1 MNIEIDTNISKEHK
15 GIKVSITAPE
25 FNDDV
30 QNILNSLS
38 AVSENRNIIVATK
51 NNELF
56 LLKSSDILY
65 FYSDEKYIYAK
76 TKDEGY
82 KVKQKMYE
90 LEECLPTN
98 KYIRISSAYI
108 INIDK
113 MVSFDMG
120 QIGSLYAKME
130 DGKKLEVSKRRIK
143 EVKKFLT
150 ERK

>member
-1 MNIEIDTNISKEHK
+1 MDFEVDTNISKEYK
-15 GIKVSITAPE
+15 SIKVLITAPE
-25 FNDDV
+25 LNEQV
-30 QNILNSLS
+30 QSILNNLS
-38 AVSENRNIIVATK
+38 TVCENRNNIVATK

-56 LLKSSDILY
+56 LLKTNDILY

-76 TKDEGY
+76 TRDESY
-82 KVKQKMYE
+82 RVKQKMYE
-90 LEECLPTN
+90 LEEILPNN
-98 KYIRISSAYI
+98 KYVRISSAYI

-113 MVSFDMG
+113 TISFDIG

-143 EVKKFLT
+143 EVKNFLN

>member
-1 MNIEIDTNISKEHK
+1 MDFEVDTNISKENK
-15 GIKVSITAPE
+15 SIKVLITAPE
-25 FNDDV
+25 LNEQV
-30 QNILNSLS
+30 QSILNNLS
-38 AVSENRNIIVATK
+38 TVCENRNNIVATK

-56 LLKSSDILY
+56 LLKTNDILY

-76 TKDEGY
+76 TRDESY
-82 KVKQKMYE
+82 RVKQKMYE
-90 LEECLPTN
+90 LEEILPNN
-98 KYIRISSAYI
+98 KYVRISSAYI

-113 MVSFDMG
+113 TISFDMG

-143 EVKKFLT
+143 EVKKFLN

>member
-1 MNIEIDTNISKEHK
+1 MNIEVATNISKEHK

-56 LLKSSDILY
+56 LLKASDILY

-76 TKDEGY
+76 TKEEGY

-113 MVSFDMG
+113 TISFDMG

-143 EVKKFLT
+143 EVKKFLN

>member
-1 MNIEIDTNISKEHK
+1 MNIEVDTNISKEHK

-56 LLKSSDILY
+56 LLKASDILY

-76 TKDEGY
+76 TKEEGY

-113 MVSFDMG
+113 TVSFDIG

-143 EVKKFLT
+143 EVKKFLN

>member
-1 MNIEIDTNISKEHK
+1 MDFKVDTNISKEYK
-15 GIKVSITAPE
+15 SIKVLITAPE
-25 FNDDV
+25 LNEQV
-30 QNILNSLS
+30 QSILNNLS
-38 AVSENRNIIVATK
+38 TVCENRNNIVATK

-56 LLKSSDILY
+56 LLKTNDILY

-76 TKDEGY
+76 TRDEGY
-82 KVKQKMYE
+82 RVKQKMYE
-90 LEECLPTN
+90 LEEILPNN

-113 MVSFDMG
+113 TISFDMG

-130 DGKKLEVSKRRIK
+130 DGKKLEVSKRKIK
-143 EVKKFLT
+143 EVKNFLN

>member
-1 MNIEIDTNISKEHK
+1 MNIEVDTNISKEHK

-38 AVSENRNIIVATK
+38 TVSENRNIIVATK

-56 LLKSSDILY
+56 LLKASDILY

-76 TKDEGY
+76 TKEVGY

-113 MVSFDMG
+113 TVSFDMG

>member
-1 MNIEIDTNISKEHK
+1 MDFEVDTNISKENK
-15 GIKVSITAPE
+15 SIKVLITAPE
-25 FNDDV
+25 LNEQV
-30 QNILNSLS
+30 QSILNNLS
-38 AVSENRNIIVATK
+38 TVCENRNNIVATK

-56 LLKSSDILY
+56 LLKTNDILY

-76 TKDEGY
+76 TRDESY
-82 KVKQKMYE
+82 RVKQKMYE
-90 LEECLPTN
+90 LEEILPNN
-98 KYIRISSAYI
+98 KYVRISSAYI

-113 MVSFDMG
+113 TISFDIG

-143 EVKKFLT
+143 EVKNFLN

>member
-1 MNIEIDTNISKEHK
+1 MDFEVDTNISKEYK
-15 GIKVSITAPE
+15 SIKVLITAPE
-25 FNDDV
+25 LNEQV
-30 QNILNSLS
+30 QGILNNLS
-38 AVSENRNIIVATK
+38 TVCENRNNIVATK

-56 LLKSSDILY
+56 LLKTNDILY

-76 TKDEGY
+76 TRDESY
-82 KVKQKMYE
+82 RVKQKMYE
-90 LEECLPTN
+90 LEEILPNN
-98 KYIRISSAYI
+98 KYVRISSAYI

-113 MVSFDMG
+113 TISFDIG

-143 EVKKFLT
+143 EVKNFLN

>member
-1 MNIEIDTNISKEHK
+1 MNIEVETNISKEHK
-15 GIKVSITAPE
+15 SIKVLVTAPE
-25 FNDDV
+25 LNEDV
-30 QNILNSLS
+30 QNILKNLS
-38 AVSENRNIIVATK
+38 TVCENKNIIVATK
-51 NNELF
+51 NNEIF
-56 LLKSSDILY
+56 LLKAIDILY

-76 TKDEGY
+76 TKEESY
-82 KVKQKMYE
+82 RVKHKMYE

-108 INIDK
+108 INIDRT
-113 MVSFDMG
+113 VSFDMG

-143 EVKKFLT
+143 EVKKFLN

>member
-1 MNIEIDTNISKEHK
+1 MDFEVDTNISKEYK
-15 GIKVSITAPE
+15 SIKVLITAPE
-25 FNDDV
+25 LNEQV
-30 QNILNSLS
+30 QSILNNLS
-38 AVSENRNIIVATK
+38 TVCENRNNIVATK

-56 LLKSSDILY
+56 LLKTNDILY

-76 TKDEGY
+76 TRDESY
-82 KVKQKMYE
+82 RVKQKMYE
-90 LEECLPTN
+90 LEEILPNN
-98 KYIRISSAYI
+98 KYVRISSAYI

-113 MVSFDMG
+113 TISFDMG

-143 EVKKFLT
+143 EVKKFLN

>member
-1 MNIEIDTNISKEHK
+1 MDFEVDTNISKEYK
-15 GIKVSITAPE
+15 SIKVLITAPE
-25 FNDDV
+25 LNEQV
-30 QNILNSLS
+30 QSILNNLS
-38 AVSENRNIIVATK
+38 TVCENRNKIVAKK

-56 LLKSSDILY
+56 LLKTNDILY

-76 TKDEGY
+76 TRDESY
-82 KVKQKMYE
+82 RVKQKMYE
-90 LEECLPTN
+90 LEEILPNN
-98 KYIRISSAYI
+98 KYVRISSAYI

-113 MVSFDMG
+113 TISFDIG

-143 EVKKFLT
+143 EVKNFLN

>member
-1 MNIEIDTNISKEHK
+1 MDFEVGTNISKEYK
-15 GIKVSITAPE
+15 SIKILITAPE
-25 FNDDV
+25 LNEQV
-30 QNILNSLS
+30 QSILNNLS
-38 AVSENRNIIVATK
+38 TVCENRNNIVATK

-56 LLKSSDILY
+56 LLKTNDILY

-76 TKDEGY
+76 TKDESY

-90 LEECLPTN
+90 LEEILPNN
-98 KYIRISSAYI
+98 KYVRISSAYI

-113 MVSFDMG
+113 TISFDMG

-130 DGKKLEVSKRRIK
+130 DGKKLEVSKRKIK
-143 EVKKFLT
+143 EVKKFLN

>member
-1 MNIEIDTNISKEHK
+1 MNIEVDTNISKEHK

-38 AVSENRNIIVATK
+38 TVSENRNIIVATK

-56 LLKSSDILY
+56 LLKASDILY

-76 TKDEGY
+76 TKEEGY

-113 MVSFDMG
+113 TVSFDMG

>member
-1 MNIEIDTNISKEHK
+1 MNIEVDTNISKEHK

-38 AVSENRNIIVATK
+38 TVSENRNIIVATK

-56 LLKSSDILY
+56 LLKASDILY

-76 TKDEGY
+76 TKEESY

-113 MVSFDMG
+113 TISFDIG

-130 DGKKLEVSKRRIK
+130 DGKKIEVSKRRIK

>member
-1 MNIEIDTNISKEHK
+1 MDFKVDTNISKEYK
-15 GIKVSITAPE
+15 SIKVLITAPE
-25 FNDDV
+25 LNEQV
-30 QNILNSLS
+30 QSILNNLS
-38 AVSENRNIIVATK
+38 TVCENRNNIVATK

-56 LLKSSDILY
+56 LLKTNDILY

-76 TKDEGY
+76 TRDEGY
-82 KVKQKMYE
+82 RVKQKMYE
-90 LEECLPTN
+90 LAEILPNN

-113 MVSFDMG
+113 TISFDMG

-130 DGKKLEVSKRRIK
+130 DGKKLEVSKRKIK
-143 EVKKFLT
+143 EVKNFLN